1 MQTSVLLHIHS
12 ERVPNKPTHC
22 KVLIMAYRAF
32 VQVIVTGAS
41 VFGKAFAEAYRQAA
55 SQSVKQGASA
65 ARSASAEYG
74 GITLDESSKIL
85 NLEDEKNPD
94 IKKINEKFQYL
105 FDINDKD
112 KGGSFYLQ
120 SKIYRAAERLKH
132 EIAQREAA
140 KENPSQSKDNPQ

>member
-1 MQTSVLLHIHS
+1 
-12 ERVPNKPTHC
+12 
-22 KVLIMAYRAF
+22 MAYRAF
-32 VQVIVTGAS
+32 VQVVVTGAS

-55 SQSVKQGASA
+55 SQSVKQGPKA

-85 NLEDEKNPD
+85 NLEDEKELD
-94 IKKINEKFQYL
+94 TSKINGKFQYL
-105 FDINDKD
+105 FDINDKE

-120 SKIYRAAERLKH
+120 SKIYRAAERLKY

-140 KENPSQSKDNPQ
+140 KNGGSSPKGSDGSNPQ